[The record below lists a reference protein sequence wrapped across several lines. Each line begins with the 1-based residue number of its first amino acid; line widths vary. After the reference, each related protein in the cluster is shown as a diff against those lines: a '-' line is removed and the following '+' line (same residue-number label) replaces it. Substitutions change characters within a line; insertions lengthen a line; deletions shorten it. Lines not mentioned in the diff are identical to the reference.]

1 MISTICTVFEG
12 HYHKGVAGLT
22 NSLQANGYEG
32 IIWAGY
38 KGQLPRW
45 AKLEAKE
52 NHAKSVGTTIKAK
65 ENHVGSVE
73 TIIKIEENY
82 AGSVETMIV
91 SNEITINFIKLADAT
106 FLPYCKP
113 DFMLNVLQRMPEL
126 DNIFFFDCDIIVKCR
141 FSYFEEWVECGIA
154 LCEDVNSPLPISHP
168 LRFQW
173 QNYFAKYGV
182 SVERRDNYYVNGG
195 FIGLKVGDKEILEH
209 WRHAQNLMMH
219 ELKEISSIGFK
230 DRTNP
235 FHRTDQDAL
244 NVAKDMTNRPLSIA
258 DGTAMDLSNYGFIMS
273 HAVGNQK
280 PWQKNWIAFVIK
292 HGQRPTMTDRLFM
305 NHITTPLSIFTP
317 RERFVKRWNLRVA
330 SALSRVLA

>member
-1 MISTICTVFEG
+1 MTSTVCTVFEG
-12 HYHKGVAGLT
+12 HYHKGVAGLA
-22 NSLQANGYEG
+22 NSLQANGYKG

-38 KGQLPRW
+38 KGQLPPW
-45 AKLEAKE
+45 AKLEAKKNGIE
-52 NHAKSVGTTIKAK
+52 GVDLIMTTK
-65 ENHVGSVE
+65 ENDLEGVD
-73 TIIKIEENY
+73 
-82 AGSVETMIV
+82 TMIV
-91 SNEITINFIKLADAT
+91 SDKITINFIKLADST

-113 DFMLNVLQRMPEL
+113 DFMLDVLQKMPKL

-182 SVERRDNYYVNGG
+182 TVERRDNYYVNGG
-195 FIGLKVGDKEILEH
+195 FIGLKIGDKEILEH
-209 WRHAQNLMMH
+209 WQHVQNLMMD
-219 ELKEISSIGFK
+219 ELKEVSSIGFK

-244 NVAKDMTNRPLSIA
+244 NIAKDMTNCPLSIA

-305 NHITTPLSIFTP
+305 NHIETPLSIFTS
-317 RERFVKRWNLRVA
+317 RERFLKRWNLKVA
-330 SALSRVLA
+330 SVLSRILA